1 MFLDHHFG
9 FLLLKYFPSFV
20 CRESMIED
28 IINERPLIKHHHH
41 RYGSKVNRFKTMVVL
56 VGWAL
61 QWYQDTNILQY
72 WTWTIQLYTRRRH
85 RLSMRGFSTI
95 FKPLCLQCFGSIK
108 NSLLSLFYIFP
119 SPPPLV
125 DEKWAA
131 HDCTVMKMYTGTGV
145 YRPVHFGSLQ

>member
-1 MFLDHHFG
+1 MVPGHKYIAILDLDHTTVHTDNT
-9 FLLLKYFPSFV
+9 LTVNVSF
-20 CRESMIED
+20 S
-28 IINERPLIKHHHH
+28 
-41 RYGSKVNRFKTMVVL
+41 
-56 VGWAL
+56 
-61 QWYQDTNILQY
+61 IL
-72 WTWTIQLYTRRRH
+72 
-85 RLSMRGFSTI
+85 
-95 FKPLCLQCFGSIK
+95 KPLRFLCLGSIK